1 MVAGTDG
8 GNAPSPVLGLRVDA
22 AAALEIRKP
31 LDDLEGRAMRMHVAR
46 PDEVS
51 EHLFDALRYVI
62 SFARLT
68 EVRNKDGDDISVHG
82 HLAAHRGR
90 VLETLRPHLDG
101 PADALWGAVRE
112 LPELVHATRGI
123 RADLLSRVP
132 LDRDSLEEEVTT
144 RQLVVSCGGGGGSG
158 YGYAGAY
165 RRLHRAG
172 LQPELLSGTSMGSL
186 ISMFRARRRVFDGL
200 PLVEAARRLNWNT
213 VFRVLEME
221 SRYGLPATLRLYLRS
236 ALGHLFVNDDGRP
249 ITFNDLE
256 VPLLVVTTGITVDA
270 LKHDLS
276 YYEHFLDDAVRPGV
290 VFRYGRLR
298 RLGHL
303 AQVMGEFLSSP
314 EALREI
320 VFGADPNTMDADVLD
335 AAGFSSAVPGVIHY
349 DIIRDDQRM
358 RRLLDGLYAEYGIT
372 RLTEGGLVNN
382 VPARPAY
389 AEVMRGRI
397 GRRNPFVVALDC
409 FSPRPRSLAWYA
421 VQQVVRPNVKANI
434 PYSHLYFELERRLS
448 PVNLVPDVDQ
458 VTRAMGWTSE
468 ELEPHVPF
476 IVEGCRRIRVLPE
489 AAA

>member
-1 MVAGTDG
+1 
-8 GNAPSPVLGLRVDA
+8 
-22 AAALEIRKP
+22 
-31 LDDLEGRAMRMHVAR
+31 MRTYVGR

-51 EHLFDALRYVI
+51 EALFDALRYVI

-68 EVRNKDGDDISVHG
+68 EVRNVDGEDVVVHDF
-82 HLAAHRGR
+82 LARHRWR
-90 VLETLRPHLDG
+90 VLEALRPHLG
-101 PADALWGAVRE
+101 GADDTLWGAVRA
-112 LPELVHATRGI
+112 LPDLVHETRAV
-123 RADLLSRVP
+123 RKSLLAARP

-144 RQLVVSCGGGGGSG
+144 RQLVVCCGGGGGSG

-221 SRYGLPATLRLYLRS
+221 SRYGLPATLRLYLRA
-236 ALGHLFVNDDGRP
+236 ALGHLFLNDDGRP
-249 ITFNDLE
+249 VTFNDLE
-256 VPLLVVTTGITVDA
+256 VPLLIVTTGITVDA

-276 YYEHFLDDAVRPGV
+276 YYEHFLDDAARPGGV
-290 VFRYGRLR
+290 SRYGRLR
-298 RLGHL
+298 RLGQIT
-303 AQVMGEFLSSP
+303 QVLGEFLSAP

-320 VFGADPNTMDADVLD
+320 VFGADPATMEADVLD

-358 RRLLDGLYAEYGIT
+358 KRLLDGLYSEYGIT

-397 GRRNPFVVALDC
+397 RRRNPYVVALDC
-409 FSPRPRSLAWYA
+409 FSPRARSLAWYPI
-421 VQQVVRPNVKANI
+421 QQVVRPNVKANLA
-434 PYSHLYFELERRLS
+434 YAHHYFELERRLS
-448 PVNLVPDVDQ
+448 PVNLVPSVDQ
-458 VTRAMGWTSE
+458 VTTAMGWTSE
-468 ELEPHVPF
+468 ELEPHVPL
-476 IVEGCRRIRVLPE
+476 IVEACRRIRVLPE
-489 AAA
+489 QVG

>member
-1 MVAGTDG
+1 
-8 GNAPSPVLGLRVDA
+8 
-22 AAALEIRKP
+22 
-31 LDDLEGRAMRMHVAR
+31 MRIHVER

-51 EHLFDALRYVI
+51 EPLFDALRYVI

-68 EVRNKDGDDISVHG
+68 EVRNADGGDVAVHG
-82 HLAAHRGR
+82 FLARHRWR
-90 VLETLRPHLDG
+90 VLEALRPHLEG
-101 PADALWGAVRE
+101 ADDTLWGAVRA
-112 LPELVHATRGI
+112 LPELVHETRSL
-123 RADLLSRVP
+123 RKALLEQFP
-132 LDRDSLEEEVTT
+132 IDRESLEAEITT
-144 RQLVVSCGGGGGSG
+144 RQLVVCCGGGGGSG

-165 RRLHRAG
+165 RRFHRAG

-221 SRYGLPATLRLYLRS
+221 SRYGLPATLRLYLRA
-236 ALGHLFVNDDGRP
+236 ALGHLFLTEDGRP
-249 ITFNDLE
+249 VTFNDLE
-256 VPLLVVTTGITVDA
+256 VPLLIVTTGITVDA

-276 YYEHFLDDAVRPGV
+276 YYEHFLDDSAQPGGV
-290 VFRYGRLR
+290 SRYGRLR
-298 RLGHL
+298 RLGQIT
-303 AQVMGEFLSSP
+303 QVLGEFLSAP

-320 VFGADPNTMDADVLD
+320 VFGADPATMEADVLD

-358 RRLLDGLYAEYGIT
+358 KRLLDGLYSEYGIT

-409 FSPRPRSLAWYA
+409 FSPRARSLAWYP

-448 PVNLVPDVDQ
+448 PVNLVPSVDQ
-458 VTRAMGWTSE
+458 VTQAMGWTSE
-468 ELEPHVPF
+468 ELEPHVPY
-476 IVEGCRRIRVLPE
+476 IVEACRPIRVLPE
-489 AAA
+489 RVD